1 MQEVYKYLGSTCHW
15 LKLRRSKVISFSGWV
30 AACTRARQ
38 RDMTNLS
45 SSLCVNACELASVIQ
60 LSHCPKRIKQC
71 VSTLRACP
79 YELDCSP
86 DNHLNCHNFKYPEK
100 FQLVKSAHSYIFIF
114 LKLRIDLWHLQTS
127 TY

>member
-1 MQEVYKYLGSTCHW
+1 MC
-15 LKLRRSKVISFSGWV
+15 VI
-30 AACTRARQ
+30 
-38 RDMTNLS
+38 
-45 SSLCVNACELASVIQ
+45 ACELASVIQ
-60 LSHCPKRIKQC
+60 LSRCPKRIKQC

-114 LKLRIDLWHLQTS
+114 FETEDRLVTS
-127 TY
+127 TNIYILNFLKQRI

>member
-1 MQEVYKYLGSTCHW
+1 M
-15 LKLRRSKVISFSGWV
+15 
-30 AACTRARQ
+30 
-38 RDMTNLS
+38 
-45 SSLCVNACELASVIQ
+45 CVNACELASVIQ

-71 VSTLRACP
+71 VSTLRVCP

-114 LKLRIDLWHLQTS
+114 LKLRIDL
-127 TY
+127 